1 MNICDTTVAVNTRYS
16 GRNRWCLSLL
26 VALCLVVV
34 QSYARETRIS
44 NVRTLLADG
53 VYRIGARVDFEFNET
68 LHDALHNGVPLL
80 IELRIEVLRQRRW
93 FWAELVAELRQRF
106 ELQYHALS
114 RRYLVSNYSTGVQR
128 SFSSM
133 NDALEYIG
141 NVYDLPLIDA
151 NLLEHRQ
158 PYIVRMRAELDV
170 ESLPTPVRLWAYLG
184 SAWSL
189 KGDWYQWHLE
199 R

>member
-1 MNICDTTVAVNTRYS
+1 LNICDTTVAVNTRYS

-114 RRYLVSNYSTGVQR
+114 RRYLVSNYSTGVQH

-158 PYIVRMRAELDV
+158 PYKVRMRADLDV

>member
-158 PYIVRMRAELDV
+158 PYKVRMRADLDV

-189 KGDWYQWHLE
+189 KGDWYQWPLQP
-199 R
+199 

>member
-1 MNICDTTVAVNTRYS
+1 MNISDTTVAVNTRYS
-16 GRNRWCLSLL
+16 GRNRWCISLL

-80 IELRIEVLRQRRW
+80 IELHIEVLRQRRW
-93 FWAELVAELRQRF
+93 FWPDRVAELRQRF

>member
-1 MNICDTTVAVNTRYS
+1 LNICDTTVAVNTRYS

-53 VYRIGARVDFEFNET
+53 VYRSGARVDFEFNET

-158 PYIVRMRAELDV
+158 PYKVRMRADLDV

>member
-1 MNICDTTVAVNTRYS
+1 MNISDTTVAVNTRYS

-80 IELRIEVLRQRRW
+80 IELHIEVLRQRRW
-93 FWAELVAELRQRF
+93 FWPERVAELRQRF

-114 RRYLVSNYSTGVQR
+114 RRYLVSNYSTGVQH

-141 NVYDLPLIDA
+141 NVYDLPLIYA
-151 NLLEHRQ
+151 KLLEHRQ

>member
-1 MNICDTTVAVNTRYS
+1 LNITETTAVDNARYH
-16 GRNRWCLSLL
+16 GKCWWCLSLL
-26 VALCLVVV
+26 VALCIVVG
-34 QSYARETRIS
+34 QLSARETRIS
-44 NVRTLLADG
+44 ATRTLLADG

-80 IELRIEVLRQRRW
+80 IELRIEVLRERRW
-93 FWAELVAELRQRF
+93 LWAEPVAALRQRF

-128 SFSSM
+128 NFSSM
-133 NDALEYIG
+133 NDALEYVG

-151 NLLEHRQ
+151 NLLEPHQ
-158 PYIVRMRAELDV
+158 TYMVRMRADLDV

-189 KGDWYQWHLE
+189 KGSWYQWPLQP
-199 R
+199 

>member
-1 MNICDTTVAVNTRYS
+1 MNISDTTVAVNTRYS
-16 GRNRWCLSLL
+16 GRNRWCISLL

-80 IELRIEVLRQRRW
+80 IELHIEVLRQRRW
-93 FWAELVAELRQRF
+93 FWPERVAELRQRF

-114 RRYLVSNYSTGVQR
+114 RRYLVSNYSTGVQH